1 MLPRGN
7 RYVVAKIGAALP
19 WWGKGRCVGAGRR
32 CLPAARALREGAR
45 PILGF
50 WDGGGGRNSPACKL
64 GYCRARGERRTG
76 CFDVWPHAQGHGS
89 GGTTAG
95 PARTRLRDLSLK
107 NPIGCREAPGC
118 YNDSRAAPAREP
130 SGALRT
136 LAQSETQQRTPDRY
150 SRGRGSTLTSGSAGR
165 RHCRPP

>member
-1 MLPRGN
+1 MDVL
-7 RYVVAKIGAALP
+7 GAAG
-19 WWGKGRCVGAGRR
+19 GKQQGLAFVGH
-32 CLPAARALREGAR
+32 AARVRVAGVGEHDLADALGDGAAAGLSL
-45 PILGF
+45 IHI
-50 WDGGGGRNSPACKL
+50 
-64 GYCRARGERRTG
+64 Y
-76 CFDVWPHAQGHGS
+76 GS
-89 GGTTAG
+89 GGATAG

>member
-1 MLPRGN
+1 MPGRGLTLGALTAGDSGG
-7 RYVVAKIGAALP
+7 RLTGLARSCGRRFLLLLGWKSLWCGGFGAALP
-19 WWGKGRCVGAGRR
+19 RWGKGRCVGAGRR

-89 GGTTAG
+89 SGATAG

-107 NPIGCREAPGC
+107 NPIGCRARIATLQRKPG
-118 YNDSRAAPAREP
+118 
-130 SGALRT
+130 
-136 LAQSETQQRTPDRY
+136 
-150 SRGRGSTLTSGSAGR
+150 GSCA
-165 RHCRPP
+165 